1 MIKARMPIIV
11 NPAPIITVVVSMV
24 SIIPTPKTMAAIAA
38 MICKHMNMVFM
49 TLSNIAY

>member
-1 MIKARMPIIV
+1 MIKASIPIIV
-11 NPAPIITVVVSMV
+11 NPAPMITVGMTML

-49 TLSNIAY
+49 TL